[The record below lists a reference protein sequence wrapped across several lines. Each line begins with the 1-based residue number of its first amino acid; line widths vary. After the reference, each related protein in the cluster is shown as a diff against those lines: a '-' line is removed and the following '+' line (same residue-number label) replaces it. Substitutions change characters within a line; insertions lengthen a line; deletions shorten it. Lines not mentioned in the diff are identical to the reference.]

1 MDPAQPTATGSP
13 RRARLSPEN
22 AHVTG
27 ELPVMGNGRHYV
39 GRHRVTPTTR
49 TWDYAAYLVGRTR

>member
-1 MDPAQPTATGSP
+1 MST
-13 RRARLSPEN
+13 EN

-39 GRHRVTPTTR
+39 GRHRVTATTR
-49 TWDYAAYLVGRTR
+49 VSDLAARLVGRDR

>member
-1 MDPAQPTATGSP
+1 MD
-13 RRARLSPEN
+13 PEN

-39 GRHRVTPTTR
+39 GRHRATATTR
-49 TWDYAAYLVGRTR
+49 TWDLASYLVGRPR